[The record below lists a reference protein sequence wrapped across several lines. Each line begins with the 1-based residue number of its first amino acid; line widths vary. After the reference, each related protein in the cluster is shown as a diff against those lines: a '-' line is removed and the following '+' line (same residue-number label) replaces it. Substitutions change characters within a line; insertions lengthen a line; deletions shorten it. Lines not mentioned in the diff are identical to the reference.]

1 MRQRLAVHDV
11 LPPFLQVAFD
21 HQPRDAGIATGDLLG
36 HVGRHVDLA
45 AVLLAAVGVGDIDH
59 DLRAQACAFQQGA
72 GGLHMLGAVVGLL
85 AAAQD
90 DVAVA
95 IAASLEDGG
104 LAHLG
109 HAHEGVGR
117 AGRLDGIAGHL
128 DAAVRAVLEA
138 HGAGQAA
145 GQLAVALAFRGARA
159 DGAPA
164 DQVADELRRQ
174 QVQEFRAHGQAQG
187 QHVQQQGA
195 GHFQAFVDGEAAVQ
209 VRVVDVALPAHGG
222 AGLLEVDAHDH
233 EQLAGQGVGLGLE
246 LARIVHGLVVIVDGA
261 GSDDDDEPVVPAL
274 QHVRD
279 GGAAGFHQLLRGLGR
294 GQPFLQQ
301 GRGDQGAHGLDAQ
314 VVDAGGVVR
323 AQGHGTALYVGGG
336 GHGAIVAP

>member
-1 MRQRLAVHDV
+1 M
-11 LPPFLQVAFD
+11 
-21 HQPRDAGIATGDLLG
+21 
-36 HVGRHVDLA
+36 
-45 AVLLAAVGVGDIDH
+45 
-59 DLRAQACAFQQGA
+59 
-72 GGLHMLGAVVGLL
+72 
-85 AAAQD
+85 
-90 DVAVA
+90 
-95 IAASLEDGG
+95 
-104 LAHLG
+104 
-109 HAHEGVGR
+109 
-117 AGRLDGIAGHL
+117 
-128 DAAVRAVLEA
+128 
-138 HGAGQAA
+138 
-145 GQLAVALAFRGARA
+145 ALAFRGARA

-246 LARIVHGLVVIVDGA
+246 LARIVHGLVVVVDGA

-279 GGAAGFHQLLRGLGR
+279 GGAAGFHQLLRGFGR

>member
-1 MRQRLAVHDV
+1 MPLRCGDCIAVLPKDRTAPLPDAGQKQTRPVNSPLQLRPPRLHRRSQLLQHRHGLLQADAGIGHGHAMRQRLAVHDV
-11 LPPFLQVAFD
+11 LPPFLQMAFD
-21 HQPRDAGIATGDLLG
+21 HQPRDAGIATGNLLG

-59 DLRAQACAFQQGA
+59 DLRAQACAFQQSA
-72 GGLHMLGAVVGLL
+72 GGLYMLGAVVGLL

-95 IAASLEDGG
+95 IAAGLEDGG

-159 DGAPA
+159 CLLYTSDA
-164 DQVADELRRQ
+164 ADE
-174 QVQEFRAHGQAQG
+174 
-187 QHVQQQGA
+187 
-195 GHFQAFVDGEAAVQ
+195 
-209 VRVVDVALPAHGG
+209 
-222 AGLLEVDAHDH
+222 
-233 EQLAGQGVGLGLE
+233 
-246 LARIVHGLVVIVDGA
+246 
-261 GSDDDDEPVVPAL
+261 
-274 QHVRD
+274 
-279 GGAAGFHQLLRGLGR
+279 
-294 GQPFLQQ
+294 
-301 GRGDQGAHGLDAQ
+301 
-314 VVDAGGVVR
+314 
-323 AQGHGTALYVGGG
+323 
-336 GHGAIVAP
+336 